1 MSPKTLGALTKY
13 SHLVKL
19 QSTPEIEQTIR
30 NGFIAIIAN
39 AIDAAALNGSRSS
52 NQPTGVIQTSG
63 IGSVA
68 WGTNGLDPTLDHLFD
83 LKKAVAID
91 NADVG
96 SAAFMTNAKVEAVL
110 SKLKDWN
117 SQYLLSPYGN

>member
-1 MSPKTLGALTKY
+1 MLM
-13 SHLVKL
+13 KL

-39 AIDAAALNGSRSS
+39 AIDAAALNGSGSS

-68 WGTNGLDPTLDHLFD
+68 GGTNGLAPTLDHLFD

-96 SAAFMTNAKVEAVL
+96 SAAFVTNAKVEAVL
-110 SKLKDWN
+110 SKLK
-117 SQYLLSPYGN
+117 SPEIK